1 MFHILLIVLT
11 HGRIAAAE
19 APMERTDVNLA
30 EEATSDEIEQWVP
43 ALSIAMGLLLQNASA
58 NSETSQLSDGPLQP
72 GIPQPNPTIAPP
84 ADGQDLMF
92 APISDLSLEL
102 MTPGLMTV
110 PGRPRIFVHGD
121 LGINFSQEY
130 DLARAGKVEEFIL
143 PDKINRPEE
152 FEIRG
157 QGLTGQ
163 ARSDTLVW
171 SAGGGLAMTLDVFE
185 RRVRIKPSL
194 EWLRETI
201 ILKLDVRRLQKIQ
214 NSPGFLD
221 LSDFRQVL
229 ISGRKT
235 KVFHGIGPG
244 LEIEVDSKRA
254 GSFVVSTFMG
264 ARLHRIMGNR
274 KVDLKAA
281 NPDDANETA
290 TLHYKNG
297 RWAYRAFF
305 GIRVRL
311 VPE

>member
-1 MFHILLIVLT
+1 
-11 HGRIAAAE
+11 
-19 APMERTDVNLA
+19 
-30 EEATSDEIEQWVP
+30 
-43 ALSIAMGLLLQNASA
+43 
-58 NSETSQLSDGPLQP
+58 
-72 GIPQPNPTIAPP
+72 
-84 ADGQDLMF
+84 
-92 APISDLSLEL
+92 
-102 MTPGLMTV
+102 
-110 PGRPRIFVHGD
+110 
-121 LGINFSQEY
+121 
-130 DLARAGKVEEFIL
+130 
-143 PDKINRPEE
+143 
-152 FEIRG
+152 
-157 QGLTGQ
+157 
-163 ARSDTLVW
+163 
-171 SAGGGLAMTLDVFE
+171 
-185 RRVRIKPSL
+185 
-194 EWLRETI
+194 
-201 ILKLDVRRLQKIQ
+201 LKLDVRRLQKIQ

-290 TLHYKNG
+290 MLHYKNG